1 MLGIQ
6 NLIFTVIIEP
16 IESPKSSLLMALLG
30 EMTLMKGIANVQ
42 GSKSFAAQKP
52 WIFAGSVKENVV
64 FYRKFEKDIEILLQG
79 DEAIIGER
87 GVNLSGGQK
96 ARVALARTCYAVSD
110 FYLFD
115 DPLSAVDAVV
125 GSRIMQ
131 NCLGSSAAGFLSGS
145 TRNLVTHPTQFVSAA
160 DFLICMKRGNIIFQ
174 GSPKRFQ
181 RF

>member
-96 ARVALARTCYAVSD
+96 ARVALAR
-110 FYLFD
+110 
-115 DPLSAVDAVV
+115 
-125 GSRIMQ
+125 
-131 NCLGSSAAGFLSGS
+131 
-145 TRNLVTHPTQFVSAA
+145 NLLCS
-160 DFLICMKRGNIIFQ
+160 
-174 GSPKRFQ
+174 Q
-181 RF
+181 RFLFI